1 MYEKRG
7 LYQVSA
13 VRMSLDKKVNSIT
26 WLLKQNI
33 AHGNFT
39 KTTNIKKVCRCKFLT
54 EQNS

>member
-39 KTTNIKKVCRCKFLT
+39 KTTNIKKGLSLQVF
-54 EQNS
+54 N